1 MATHTS
7 RPANPRPLT
16 GDQAAI
22 LAERLVA
29 QLATLEDQIVE
40 QRAVLADAAG
50 WQQAQ
55 AKRVLRAL
63 LRWADAH
70 KAALARLR
78 ASGPRCRRCGDPVS
92 FERLDALPLTTV
104 CASCPDGLGARR
116 PTEDDVIERRRPS

>member
-1 MATHTS
+1 MTTHTS
-7 RPANPRPLT
+7 HANPRPLT

-50 WQQAQ
+50 WQRMP

-70 KAALARLR
+70 MAALTRLR
-78 ASGPRCRRCGDPVS
+78 IGGPRCRRCGDPVS
-92 FERLDALPLTTV
+92 FERLDAQPLTTV
-104 CASCPDGLGARR
+104 CASCPGVLAGSDHVAPRR
-116 PTEDDVIERRRPS
+116 TT